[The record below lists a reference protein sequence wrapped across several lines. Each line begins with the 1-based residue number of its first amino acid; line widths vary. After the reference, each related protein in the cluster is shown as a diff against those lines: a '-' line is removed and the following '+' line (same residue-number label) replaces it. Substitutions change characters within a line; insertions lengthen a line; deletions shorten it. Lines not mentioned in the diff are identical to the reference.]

1 MVPAAVFL
9 SLLLPGACVC
19 MISGDLCR
27 LWVRSLDLSLALSR
41 DRAIAWFLDFSLALS
56 RDRSLARSLDLSLD
70 LACLLFSRRSH
81 DSSLARFVGLS
92 GLTSRLL
99 SLLSATSIG
108 LYKDPM

>member
-1 MVPAAVFL
+1 MVPAAVLL
-9 SLLLPGACVC
+9 SLLFPGAGVC
-19 MISGDLCR
+19 MISRDRCR

-41 DRAIAWFLDFSLALS
+41 DRAIARSLDFFLALS

-70 LACLLFSRRSH
+70 LACLPFSRRSH

-99 SLLSATSIG
+99 SRLPATSIG
-108 LYKDPM
+108 LYRDPM